1 MNKIKS
7 ILFVLCFVM
16 FTSIAFGASGYTSE
30 NIVILGPEMGS
41 IGMTPPTEIIRVSTG
56 SDDSC
61 AIGDVM
67 MWDTAGAATHGF
79 SVRRC
84 TINDGSEDY
93 DTALAT
99 RSVFAG
105 VMVTTTSK
113 DSAVTYNTVAGDGP
127 EVGFMAI
134 RGYCEAFCDANT
146 TEPGERLVLKGSND
160 TAKFGTV
167 DYSVNR
173 TSYDI
178 GVCLEN
184 PTSDSVAVD
193 VWLK

>member
-7 ILFVLCFVM
+7 ILFLLCFVM
-16 FTSIAFGASGYTSE
+16 FTSVAFGASDYTSE
-30 NIVILGPEMGS
+30 NVVILGPYMGS
-41 IGMTPPTEIIRVSTG
+41 LGMTPPTEIIKVNTG

-67 MWDTAGAATHGF
+67 MWDTAGSATHGY

-84 TINDGSEDY
+84 TLNDASEDY
-93 DTALAT
+93 DTTLAT

-113 DSAVTYNTVAGDGP
+113 DSGKTYSTITGGGP
-127 EVGFMAI
+127 EVGYMAI
-134 RGYCEAFCDANT
+134 RGYCVAFCDANT
-146 TEPGERLVLKGSND
+146 TEAGERLVLKGAND
-160 TAKFGTV
+160 TSKFGTV

-178 GVCLEN
+178 GVCLED
-184 PTSDSVAVD
+184 PTSDSTAVD